1 MPWVEPF
8 VHQASDRHR
17 RGAVGRSTRAVACA
31 LTNMPRP
38 LELLHPVEKVH
49 NFFLKKKTIQA
60 VTSLFFLETNLSHD
74 GPHRSQGDFC
84 VSMIGR
90 GGALRCK
97 NPRHAQLKRRGGSK
111 GTRMQ

>member
-17 RGAVGRSTRAVACA
+17 RGAVGTSTRAVACA

-49 NFFLKKKTIQA
+49 NFFTKKNDPGSDVFIFLGDKP
-60 VTSLFFLETNLSHD
+60 VSRRSTSL
-74 GPHRSQGDFC
+74 
-84 VSMIGR
+84 
-90 GGALRCK
+90 
-97 NPRHAQLKRRGGSK
+97 
-111 GTRMQ
+111 TR